1 MENETQVDISFVEAA
16 KEIWASVHSDEPYTE
31 EDIAE
36 IAEKIEGLYPQCNVE
51 MSIVEFGILTDNARA
66 LFVTP
71 LMDGAPEQT
80 FTVFYPDDNR
90 FMFVH
95 QESGMPVEMSKA
107 ECLSIPTQYLTAV
120 VGSEQMAFIEAAMRG
135 EVEPNDPVAEQMR
148 VMVEAQQ
155 QQAVHDGELKHIAL
169 NLAPAL
175 EGSNAPSESEEISP
189 ELNDYI
195 SFEEYLEVMRKMH
208 SYEQM
213 PGEHRVQFD
222 HAVAYRWRDIKALKL
237 ILASV
242 EGNDG
247 VNALGRYNSELVRLS
262 MVNDQTYLELAHMR
276 NTMRAEAKTFRELA
290 VTHRKRN
297 KMVALTLEA
306 FANRVDKTLELLGP
320 LPPEAVDMLTRL
332 SGMLNA
338 KASEC
343 NELRGDT
350 IALAKEVERL
360 RGVLQ
365 EEGDYCYKHADA
377 LVESEPERATRHRER
392 GDRLIEDMYPKEE
405 ELTMVD
411 DHTHMPNDD
420 LSNGTTETE

>member
-1 MENETQVDISFVEAA
+1 MENENQVDISFVEAA
-16 KEIWASVHSDEPYTE
+16 KEIWASVHPDIPYSE

-36 IAEKIEGLYPQCNVE
+36 IAEKIEGLYPQCTVE

-80 FTVFYPDDNR
+80 FTVFYPDANR

-95 QESGMPVEMSKA
+95 QESGMPVEMSSA

-120 VGSEQMAFIEAAMRG
+120 IGAEQMAFVEAALRG
-135 EVEPNDPVAEQMR
+135 DVEPSDPVAEQMR
-148 VMVEAQQ
+148 VMVEAQR

-169 NLAPAL
+169 NLEPAL
-175 EGSNAPSESEEISP
+175 EGSNAPADNDNISP

-195 SFEEYLEVMRKMH
+195 SFEQYLEVMRKMH

-213 PGEHRVQFD
+213 PGDHRVQFD
-222 HAVAYRWRDIKALKL
+222 HAVAYRWRDIKALKF

-247 VNALGRYNSELVRLS
+247 VNALGRYNGELVRLS

-276 NTMRAEAKTFRELA
+276 NAMCAEAKAFRELA
-290 VTHRKRN
+290 ATHRKRN
-297 KMVALTLEA
+297 KMVSLALEA
-306 FANRVDKTLELLGP
+306 FANRVDSTLELLGP

-332 SGMLNA
+332 SNMLNEKVA
-338 KASEC
+338 EC
-343 NELRGDT
+343 TALRGDT

-365 EEGDYCYKHADA
+365 EEGDYCHGHATSLTDTD
-377 LVESEPERATRHRER
+377 PERAERHRER
-392 GDRLIEDMYPKEE
+392 GDRLIAGMYPKEE
-405 ELTMVD
+405 ELIVNDNHAHVT
-411 DHTHMPNDD
+411 NDD
-420 LSNGTTETE
+420 VSDENIENE